1 MGASTLNKLD
11 RPRTTTAISA
21 ADQSFLDDYF
31 ARLLRHIGPNAELFD
46 RIAETRDLLL
56 NVRERGGKAVIVGNG
71 GSSGIAS
78 HLAIDLAKNGK
89 VPAICFGDA
98 AQITCLANDYGFENW
113 LAAAIRMNGK
123 PGDALVAISSSGKSK
138 NILNGVAAAREIGM
152 SVVTLS
158 GFAAENPLRQLGDI
172 NFWID
177 SKAYNIVETAHQFWM
192 MSVIDLIIGRAEYSS
207 N

>member
-1 MGASTLNKLD
+1 MGASILNKLD
-11 RPRTTTAISA
+11 RPRAVTAIAA
-21 ADQSFLDDYF
+21 ADQAFLDDYF
-31 ARLLRHIGPNAELFD
+31 ARLLRHVGPSAELFD
-46 RIAETRDLLL
+46 QIGQTRDLLL
-56 NVRERGGKAVIVGNG
+56 AVRERGGKAVIVGNG

-123 PGDALVAISSSGKSK
+123 SGDALVAISSSGQSK

-158 GFAAENPLRQLGDI
+158 GFVADNPLRKLGDV

>member
-11 RPRTTTAISA
+11 RPRTSTATSD

-31 ARLLRHIGPNAELFD
+31 GRLLRHIGPNAELFD
-46 RIAETRDLLL
+46 QIARTRDLLL
-56 NVRERGGKAVIVGNG
+56 DMRERGGKAIIVGNG

-89 VPAICFGDA
+89 VPANCFGDA

-123 PGDALVAISSSGKSK
+123 PDDALIAISSSGKSA
-138 NILNGVAAAREIGM
+138 NILNGVAAAREMGM

-158 GFAAENPLRQLGDI
+158 GFSADNPLRQRGDI

>member
-1 MGASTLNKLD
+1 
-11 RPRTTTAISA
+11 
-21 ADQSFLDDYF
+21 
-31 ARLLRHIGPNAELFD
+31 
-46 RIAETRDLLL
+46 
-56 NVRERGGKAVIVGNG
+56 
-71 GSSGIAS
+71 
-78 HLAIDLAKNGK
+78 
-89 VPAICFGDA
+89 
-98 AQITCLANDYGFENW
+98 
-113 LAAAIRMNGK
+113 MNGK
-123 PGDALVAISSSGKSK
+123 PGDALVAISSSGKSQ

>member
-1 MGASTLNKLD
+1 MGASILNKLD
-11 RPRTTTAISA
+11 RPRAMTGVSA
-21 ADQSFLDDYF
+21 ADQTFLDDYF
-31 ARLLRHIGPNAELFD
+31 ARLLRHVGPSAELFD
-46 RIAETRDLLL
+46 QIGHTRDLLL
-56 NVRERGGKAVIVGNG
+56 AVRERGGKAVIVGNG

-89 VPAICFGDA
+89 VSAICFGDA

-113 LAAAIRMNGK
+113 LGAAIRMNGK

-158 GFAAENPLRQLGDI
+158 GFVADNPLRKLGDI

-192 MSVIDLIIGRAEYSS
+192 MSVIDLIIGKAEYTS